1 MSGRPGTPASIPY
14 GNNDARP
21 LIRWWWFEDAI
32 APERMASQLD
42 WLAGRG
48 FGGVEI
54 AWFGRQGGEPA
65 HVFLS
70 PEWAEMMAATAR
82 AARERGLRIDF
93 TFGSAWPFG
102 GTFVPAED
110 AVMTWNGPST
120 YHMHD
125 WWRMEP
131 EPGPARVLNHLD
143 RRALA
148 RYAEKVGTGLAPA
161 VAGTPAGT
169 TAFFCDSWEVPCS
182 PPLWTEGFLRRF
194 EAECGYD
201 ITHLMNYLEYHR
213 HALYDYRKVLSKVV
227 VEEFYRPFTAECNA
241 RGAVSRVQ
249 CHGAPCD
256 LVAAYAAADVPETET
271 ILFDPHFASFAVS
284 AAALAGRPIVSC
296 ESFTAIY
303 GLSRELG
310 AGHAEEQAGDIKL
323 LADAMFANG
332 VNQVIWHGTPFG
344 DHRFGATCHVAPDG
358 SLAPHLPELNRY
370 FQEVC
375 AVMRKG
381 RPHTGV
387 AVYLPLEDHWMRH
400 LLPEEHMR
408 PSAHYHWELQH
419 ARFPDALRGH
429 QPCWITGIFLPGCTV
444 KGGQIRSGEA
454 EFPAL
459 WLDVEWLDLSAL
471 RELVRLT
478 EAGAKIVVA
487 REFQEP
493 GYLRHEAEYAPLADR
508 LRARAVS
515 PEALPPPL
523 VEGRVIPEFHC
534 RETEEGMTTFFAH
547 PASRAVTYPMW
558 PGQSA
563 AAEPVSCE
571 VIARA
576 FGRETV
582 LVLDFGWNESL
593 IVEIARSGGAH
604 IRRLPCDVPV
614 SVEGRRFPKD
624 HRYPGYVLS
633 KY

>member
-1 MSGRPGTPASIPY
+1 
-14 GNNDARP
+14 
-21 LIRWWWFEDAI
+21 
-32 APERMASQLD
+32 
-42 WLAGRG
+42 
-48 FGGVEI
+48 
-54 AWFGRQGGEPA
+54 
-65 HVFLS
+65 
-70 PEWAEMMAATAR
+70 
-82 AARERGLRIDF
+82 
-93 TFGSAWPFG
+93 
-102 GTFVPAED
+102 
-110 AVMTWNGPST
+110 
-120 YHMHD
+120 
-125 WWRMEP
+125 
-131 EPGPARVLNHLD
+131 
-143 RRALA
+143 
-148 RYAEKVGTGLAPA
+148 
-161 VAGTPAGT
+161 
-169 TAFFCDSWEVPCS
+169 
-182 PPLWTEGFLRRF
+182 
-194 EAECGYD
+194 
-201 ITHLMNYLEYHR
+201 
-213 HALYDYRKVLSKVV
+213 
-227 VEEFYRPFTAECNA
+227 
-241 RGAVSRVQ
+241 
-249 CHGAPCD
+249 
-256 LVAAYAAADVPETET
+256 
-271 ILFDPHFASFAVS
+271 
-284 AAALAGRPIVSC
+284 
-296 ESFTAIY
+296 
-303 GLSRELG
+303 
-310 AGHAEEQAGDIKL
+310 
-323 LADAMFANG
+323 MFANG

-344 DHRFGATCHVAPDG
+344 NHRFGATCHVASDG

-370 FQEVC
+370 FQDVC
-375 AVMRKG
+375 AVMRRG

-400 LLPEEHMR
+400 LLPEELMR
-408 PSAHYHWELQH
+408 PSGHYHWELQH
-419 ARFPDALRGH
+419 TRFPDALRGH

-534 RETEEGMTTFFAH
+534 RETQEGITMFFAH